1 MYIQDVDNVYDVI
14 WTGNITYGDIHH
26 QTEVDYSYYNFEEA
40 DTGMLFNLFEMY
52 EQEAERIGGK
62 GLVQPAYDY
71 VLKCSHV
78 FNLLDARG
86 ALSVAERTSYIGR
99 IRHLARLC
107 ARAYLDQRE
116 QLGYP
121 LIKNPEQRDALQLS
135 EPENN

>member
-1 MYIQDVDNVYDVI
+1 
-14 WTGNITYGDIHH
+14 
-26 QTEVDYSYYNFEEA
+26 
-40 DTGMLFNLFEMY
+40 MLFNLFEMY

-99 IRHLARLC
+99 VRHLARLC